1 MLTAAKI
8 DESRNAIQDG
18 DSCGGDEVKFFNGV
32 SEEVDGGEGR
42 SIYIYIYFLI
52 PFLYGKSS
60 CSDFIFLNKII
71 VY

>member
-32 SEEVDGGEGR
+32 SEDKLMEEKEEV
-42 SIYIYIYFLI
+42 YIYIHIYIF
-52 PFLYGKSS
+52 FF
-60 CSDFIFLNKII
+60 FIHIFSLWHK
-71 VY
+71 